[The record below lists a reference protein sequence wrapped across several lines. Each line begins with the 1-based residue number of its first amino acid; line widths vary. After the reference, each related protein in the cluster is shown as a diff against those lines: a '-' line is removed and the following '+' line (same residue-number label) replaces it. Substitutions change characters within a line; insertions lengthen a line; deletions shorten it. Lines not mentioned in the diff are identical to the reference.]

1 MAFMT
6 RTPLRVSLFG
16 GGTDYP
22 EYFQRKPGA
31 VVGFAIRQYIYITA
45 LRLRAR
51 LNYAYR
57 LSYSKLEFTDDI
69 ESIEHPVVRE
79 TLLMY
84 GIRDHLDM
92 NVMSDLPAAGGLGSS
107 SAFTVGFVNLISTML
122 AKPMT
127 KMDLARTAMRIEREI
142 LKENVG
148 VQDQLHAAFGGVNRF
163 EFDGNRFRITP
174 VQIRGETMAAID
186 SSMVLIH
193 SGIARRATTVAAE
206 QTSLTKTSGL
216 DRDLG
221 ELYAMVGDAVDIL
234 ESDSNDIL
242 PELGRRLVESW
253 KIKRKLTRNI
263 TNDEIDRIYEAAM
276 DVGAY
281 GGKLCGAG
289 GGGFIMM
296 LLPPAQIPK
305 LVERLKPLAVIPTGI
320 DVTGTIVLSQGQN
333 DQRPVLNTSETQ
345 LVAEPA
351 PQVGPILPDHIVRRT
366 PPSQKTDLPFPRP
379 S

>member
-1 MAFMT
+1 MAYMT

-22 EYFQRKPGA
+22 EYFRRKPGA

-45 LRLRAR
+45 LRLRAH

-57 LSYSKLEFTDDI
+57 LSYSKLEFTDTI
-69 ESIEHPVVRE
+69 EAIEHPVVRE

-92 NVMSDLPAAGGLGSS
+92 NVMSDLPAAGGGLGSS

-163 EFDGNRFRITP
+163 DFDGDRFRISP

-193 SGIARRATTVAAE
+193 SGIARRATTIAAE
-206 QTSLTKTSGL
+206 QTVLTK
-216 DRDLG
+216 
-221 ELYAMVGDAVDIL
+221 
-234 ESDSNDIL
+234 
-242 PELGRRLVESW
+242 
-253 KIKRKLTRNI
+253 
-263 TNDEIDRIYEAAM
+263 
-276 DVGAY
+276 
-281 GGKLCGAG
+281 
-289 GGGFIMM
+289 
-296 LLPPAQIPK
+296 
-305 LVERLKPLAVIPTGI
+305 
-320 DVTGTIVLSQGQN
+320 
-333 DQRPVLNTSETQ
+333 DQRARS
-345 LVAEPA
+345 
-351 PQVGPILPDHIVRRT
+351 GPR
-366 PPSQKTDLPFPRP
+366 
-379 S
+379 

>member
-1 MAFMT
+1 MAYMT

-22 EYFQRKPGA
+22 EYFRRKPGA

-45 LRLRAR
+45 LRLRAH

-57 LSYSKLEFTDDI
+57 LSYSKLEFTDEI
-69 ESIEHPVVRE
+69 EAIEHPVVRE

-92 NVMSDLPAAGGLGSS
+92 NVMSDLPAAGGGLGSS

-163 EFDGNRFRITP
+163 DFDGDRFRISP

-206 QTSLTKTSGL
+206 QTVLTKTSGL

-221 ELYAMVGDAVDIL
+221 ELYAMVGEAVDIL
-234 ESDSNDIL
+234 ESESNDIL

-253 KIKRKLTRNI
+253 KIKRQLTRSI
-263 TNDEIDRIYEAAM
+263 TNDEIDRVYEAAM

-296 LLPPAQIPK
+296 LLPPEQIPK
-305 LVERLKPLAVIPTGI
+305 LAERIKPLAVIPTGI
-320 DVTGTIVLSQGQN
+320 DVTGTIVLSQGLH
-333 DQRPVLNTSETQ
+333 DQTQPLNTGHAHTPEGAAS
-345 LVAEPA
+345 AEP
-351 PQVGPILPDHIVRRT
+351 VVRVKTTWQKASRPT
-366 PPSQKTDLPFPRP
+366 PRAS
-379 S
+379 